1 MIPRT
6 EADYDVILS
15 YKILYEDEWFMA
27 VEKPAP
33 LPVHP
38 GGRFLTKNLLSL
50 LKKEREGYL
59 SIINRLD
66 SETSGLVLVA
76 KSSEAAGELG
86 KIFEFRKVQKEYE
99 AVLLGVPPEP
109 TGVFEQALGFRQVE
123 RFRLRCYN
131 PEGEQART
139 AYETLESYSAN
150 GQVYTRVR
158 VRPETGRMHQIRAH
172 FALAGCPIAGDKIYI
187 DTAVYTRYIEEG
199 WHTDMLLVT
208 KAPRLLL
215 HAAAL
220 SFTHPLTGASMELKS
235 EVPGEF
241 MVSDKR
247 GRSGNCDSI
256 DRKITENSGES
267 ETL

>member
-1 MIPRT
+1 MTFTPRT
-6 EADYDVILS
+6 EADYDVVLD
-15 YKILYEDEWFMA
+15 YKILYEDEWFLA

-59 SIINRLD
+59 SIVNRLD

-86 KIFEFRKVQKEYE
+86 KIFEFRKIQKEYE
-99 AVLLGVPPEP
+99 AILLGTPPELA
-109 TGVFEQALGFRQVE
+109 GCFDQSLGFRQVE
-123 RFRLRCYN
+123 RFRLRCLDS
-131 PEGEQART
+131 EGEKALTNYQTIAARVSEGHT
-139 AYETLESYSAN
+139 
-150 GQVYTRVR
+150 YTHVR

-187 DTAVYTRYIEEG
+187 DPVIYTRYIEEG
-199 WHTDMLLVT
+199 WCEGMLPVT

-215 HAAAL
+215 HATGL
-220 SFTHPLTGASMELKS
+220 SFAHPMTGKTVELRSEPPEIFSATTHGTGH
-235 EVPGEF
+235 
-241 MVSDKR
+241 R
-247 GRSGNCDSI
+247 
-256 DRKITENSGES
+256 TQ
-267 ETL
+267 ET

>member
-1 MIPRT
+1 VRT
-6 EADYDVILS
+6 EADYDVILD

-50 LKKEREGYL
+50 LKKERQGYL

-86 KIFEFRKVQKEYE
+86 KVFEFRKIQKEYE
-99 AVLLGVPPEP
+99 AVLLGAPPEP
-109 TGVFEQALGFRQVE
+109 AGIFEQALGFRQVE
-123 RFRLRCYN
+123 RFRLRCYD
-131 PEGEQART
+131 PQGEKART
-139 AYETLESYSAN
+139 AYETLGSYSVN
-150 GQVYTRVR
+150 GQVYTRAR
-158 VRPETGRMHQIRAH
+158 VQPETGRMHQIRAH

-187 DTAVYTRYIEEG
+187 DPAVYTRYIEEG
-199 WHTDMLLVT
+199 WNAEMLLVT

-215 HAAAL
+215 HAARL
-220 SFTHPLTGASMELKS
+220 VFIHPMTDAAMDLRS
-235 EVPGEF
+235 EVPCVF
-241 MVSDKR
+241 K
-247 GRSGNCDSI
+247 
-256 DRKITENSGES
+256 
-267 ETL
+267 L